1 MEAAFRLASHATDRS
16 RFARGAPSLM
26 TQSADYPLS
35 QLEAYADQRR
45 ANYINEPMRTIAE
58 LLTMYSEA
66 FSVVIRDAR
75 FWRAA

>member
-1 MEAAFRLASHATDRS
+1 
-16 RFARGAPSLM
+16 M
-26 TQSADYPLS
+26 TQNADYLLS
-35 QLEAYADQRR
+35 QLEAFPDQRR
-45 ANYINEPMRTIAE
+45 ANDINEPMRTIAK